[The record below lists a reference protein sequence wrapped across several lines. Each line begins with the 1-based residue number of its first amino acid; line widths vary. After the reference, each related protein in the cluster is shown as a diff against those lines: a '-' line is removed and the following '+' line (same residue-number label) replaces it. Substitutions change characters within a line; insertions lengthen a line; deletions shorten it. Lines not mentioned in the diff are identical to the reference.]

1 MSAFFEKTGEYFIL
15 IARAFQKPTK
25 NSLIWKQVIKE
36 ADSLGIGSFGIITII
51 SVFMGAV
58 ITLQTASNI
67 DSALVPAYTV
77 GYAARQSVILEFSPT
92 IIALILAGK
101 VGSNITSEIGT
112 MRVTEQIDALEIM
125 GINSASYL
133 LVPKIT
139 AAMVINPFL
148 VIWSMFIGIFGGYLI
163 ATFTSVI
170 SVEAFVYGIQ
180 FDFDFFSV
188 TYALIKTVLF
198 AFIITS
204 IPGYFGY
211 NVKGGALEVGR
222 ASTQGVVASSIVI
235 LIVNYLVTQVL
246 LI

>member
-1 MSAFFEKTGEYFIL
+1 MSFLEKTGEYFML
-15 IARAFQKPTK
+15 IGRAFQRPTK
-25 NSLIWKQVIKE
+25 NSLIWKEVIKE
-36 ADSLGIGSFGIITII
+36 MDSLGLGSFGIITVI

-67 DSALVPAYTV
+67 DSALIPAYTV
-77 GYAARQSVILEFSPT
+77 GYTARQSVILEFSPT

-101 VGSNITSEIGT
+101 VGSNITSEIGL

-125 GINSASYL
+125 GINSASFL
-133 LVPKIT
+133 IIPKII
-139 AAMVINPFL
+139 AAVVINPFL
-148 VIWSMFIGIFGGYLI
+148 VIWSMFIGIFGGYIVAL
-163 ATFTSVI
+163 FSGVI
-170 SVEAFVYGIQ
+170 SPEAYVYGVQ

-188 TYALIKTVLF
+188 NYAMIKTVFF

-204 IPGYFGY
+204 IPAYFGY
-211 NVKGGALEVGR
+211 TVKGGALGVGK

-235 LIVNYLVTQVL
+235 LIVNYLITQVI